1 MTEHINTNEQQIPAE
16 NTCPACET
24 PAPEAAPVYTAPAP
38 TYAPPAPT
46 YTPPVYTPPV
56 YTPPAYPAPVETV
69 VPTKAKVLGFV
80 GMGLGIGSLV
90 LAILGILYTLIGFAV
105 DGMGFGMS
113 IGFGMFS
120 MPLSIVGKILVNQSI
135 EAGNN
140 TTACSVGS
148 KMSTAGLAVTCVM
161 LALGFTSLIAQIVL

>member
-90 LAILGILYTLIGFAV
+90 FAIIGILYTLIGFAV

-120 MPLSIVGKILVNQSI
+120 MPLSIVGKILVNRSI
-135 EAGNN
+135 EAGNKA
-140 TTACSVGS
+140 TACSVGS

>member
-16 NTCPACET
+16 NTCPVCET

-90 LAILGILYTLIGFAV
+90 LAILGILYTLIGFTV

-120 MPLSIVGKILVNQSI
+120 MPLSIVGKILVNRSI
-135 EAGNN
+135 EAGNKA
-140 TTACSVGS
+140 TACSVGS